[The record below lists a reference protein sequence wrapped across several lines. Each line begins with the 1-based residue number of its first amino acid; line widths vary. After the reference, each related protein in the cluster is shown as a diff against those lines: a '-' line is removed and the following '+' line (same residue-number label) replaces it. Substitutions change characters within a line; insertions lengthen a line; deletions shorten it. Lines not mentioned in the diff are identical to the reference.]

1 MCPWRLPL
9 YDNSAKVGLG
19 LWRHLAISL
28 PLEFGLLA
36 GGAWLYARAV
46 PAKVM
51 RGQSRFGSSWRYFS
65 CFSSGTISGRRQ
77 ARVTELALMALASFL
92 FLPVGAALVEW
103 TASSRAAGQQKAAAV
118 LPAAA
123 FRKRMKHRWQA
134 NDRVRGDISMTRSAH
149 FSMRYRASRYM
160 SASNRPW

>member
-1 MCPWRLPL
+1 LDLPGGTFRA
-9 YDNSAKVGLG
+9 SA
-19 LWRHLAISL
+19 
-28 PLEFGLLA
+28 LEHFG
-36 GGAWLYARAV
+36 
-46 PAKVM
+46 PPP
-51 RGQSRFGSSWRYFS
+51 GS
-65 CFSSGTISGRRQ
+65 
-77 ARVTELALMALASFL
+77 VTELALMALASFL

>member
-1 MCPWRLPL
+1 LDLPGGTFRA
-9 YDNSAKVGLG
+9 SA
-19 LWRHLAISL
+19 
-28 PLEFGLLA
+28 LEHFG
-36 GGAWLYARAV
+36 
-46 PAKVM
+46 PPP
-51 RGQSRFGSSWRYFS
+51 GS
-65 CFSSGTISGRRQ
+65 
-77 ARVTELALMALASFL
+77 VTER
-92 FLPVGAALVEW
+92 

-149 FSMRYRASRYM
+149 FSMRYRASRYL